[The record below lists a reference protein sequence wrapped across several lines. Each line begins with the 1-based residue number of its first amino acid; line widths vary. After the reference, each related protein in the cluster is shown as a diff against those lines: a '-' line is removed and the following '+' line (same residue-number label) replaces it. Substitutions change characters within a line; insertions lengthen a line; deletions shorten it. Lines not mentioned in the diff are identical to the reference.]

1 MFHLNTWIEH
11 VLRGGIIIVVAH
23 FNEMQI
29 KRKFPPREY
38 FYLYSTD
45 IVIFFLSKTKWP
57 KMDKEIILFLLV
69 PVLYCV
75 KNMLHTSNYRL

>member
-11 VLRGGIIIVVAH
+11 VLRGGIIIVAAH

-45 IVIFFLSKTKWP
+45 IVIFFFYQKLNGLTWVKKLS
-57 KMDKEIILFLLV
+57 
-69 PVLYCV
+69 CV
-75 KNMLHTSNYRL
+75 C